1 MKQEYKLNVI
11 RQSLE
16 KRKSE
21 QSLMSLNSQQRDSQ
35 LNEFGSN
42 KNSNEL
48 LKIDNNSLMI
58 KSPSKLSVKS
68 RRKSS
73 FYYSN

>member
-11 RQSLE
+11 RQSLA
-16 KRKSE
+16 KCKSE

-58 KSPSKLSVKS
+58 KSPSKLTVKS